1 MSQSEKPQEPQ
12 IIPLQNGPYYYFTKF
27 ETKPVDGITNSKH
40 ETLYNISGVALCRCG
55 GSENKPFCDGTHGN
69 SHFNERKETDG
80 HLDKRENYVG
90 KKITIFKNRGIC
102 AHVGYCTSG
111 LPAVFAP
118 GEGKGIDP
126 DAASVDEIIE
136 VINKCP
142 SGSLSYSI
150 DGVEYRD
157 QDRDPMITVSSDGP
171 YYLVGGIEVVGHEP
185 HGYEVSNEHCTLC
198 RCGSS
203 KNKPFC
209 DGTHKDI
216 GFKDE
221 KN

>member
-1 MSQSEKPQEPQ
+1 MSQSDKPQKPQ
-12 IIPLQNGPYYYFTKF
+12 IIPLPNGPYYYFF
-27 ETKPVDGITNSKH
+27 AFDTKPVEGITNSKN
-40 ETLYNISGVALCRCG
+40 ETLYNTPGVALCRCG
-55 GSENKPFCDGTHGN
+55 GSEYKPFCDGTHGKI
-69 SHFNERKETDG
+69 HFNERKETDG

-90 KKITIFKNRGIC
+90 EKITIHKNRGIC
-102 AHVGYCTSG
+102 AHLGYCSSG
-111 LPAVFAP
+111 LPAVFAS
-118 GEGKGIDP
+118 EKGIDP
-126 DAASVDEIIE
+126 DAASVEEIIE
-136 VINKCP
+136 VVNKCP

-157 QDRDPMITVSSDGP
+157 QDREPMIIVSSDGP

-185 HGYEVSNEHCTLC
+185 PGDEVSTEHCTLC

-209 DGTHKDI
+209 DGTHEDI